1 MKELQLL
8 ASAINKANLKGV
20 YNLQESVNINAALQA
35 LAGVLESSEEVKDSS
50 PVLEMPKSE

>member
-35 LAGVLESSEEVKDSS
+35 LAGVLENSEVEASS